1 MPRYN
6 KNNTKELKAFLYNS
20 CVHDAE
26 LKNIRYDCGGD
37 SIVIELYNPISHIG
51 MNLTFRGIIIALAI
65 KGEWQGSRTTIISLT
80 AEDDFSYLQNYLKEY
95 SEYSKDALYLLF
107 QMFSGDEMHIVSN
120 EVIIEATE

>member
-1 MPRYN
+1 MQRYN

-26 LKNIRYDCGGD
+26 IKNVRYDCAGD
-37 SIVIELYNPISHIG
+37 SIVIKLYNPISHVG

-80 AEDDFSYLQNYLKEY
+80 AEDDISYLQNYLKGYGEY
-95 SEYSKDALYLLF
+95 TKNALCLLF

-120 EVIIEATE
+120 EVIAEATE